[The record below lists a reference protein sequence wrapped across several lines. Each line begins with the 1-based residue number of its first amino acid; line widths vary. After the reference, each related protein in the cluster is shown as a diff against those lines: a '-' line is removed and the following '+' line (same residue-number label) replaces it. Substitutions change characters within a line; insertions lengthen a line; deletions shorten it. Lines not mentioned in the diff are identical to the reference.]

1 MYVSS
6 CLAYSL
12 INVGVEALEEHLNVK
27 IDDEKTGSAFSITL
41 SGPQAATLATGLID
55 VLMKTGERPDPL
67 AIFGKAKLIRKEAA

>member
-12 INVGVEALEEHLNVK
+12 INVGVETMDDHLNVK
-27 IDDEKTGSAFSITL
+27 IEDERTGNSFSLTL
-41 SGPQAATLATGLID
+41 SGPQAATMATGLID

-67 AIFGKAKLIRKEAA
+67 AIFGKAKLVRKEAA

>member
-12 INVGVEALEEHLNVK
+12 INVGVETMDAHLNIK
-27 IDDEKTGSAFSITL
+27 IEDEKTGSAFSLTL

-67 AIFGKAKLIRKEAA
+67 AIFGKATLIRKEAA